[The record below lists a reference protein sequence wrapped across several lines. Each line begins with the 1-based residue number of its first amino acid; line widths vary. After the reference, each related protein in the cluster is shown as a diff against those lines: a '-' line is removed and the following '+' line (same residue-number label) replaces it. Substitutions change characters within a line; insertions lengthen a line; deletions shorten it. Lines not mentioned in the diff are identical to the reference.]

1 MQRGGEQENLPHVRG
16 QGLWPGGATPSPRS
30 GSAAENARLRHHRS
44 SREDLPCVRG
54 QGQRPGGATSRRGQG
69 QRPGGATPSPRS
81 GVAAKNAK
89 LQQRKS
95 GEELLPH

>member
-54 QGQRPGGATSRRGQG
+54 QGQRPGGAT
-69 QRPGGATPSPRS
+69 PSPRS
-81 GVAAKNAK
+81 EVAAKNAK